1 MHVTPHGLFLFLDL
15 VQAVGIV
22 CGLVVLYRASKVKGI
37 VAVARSNERSRKHA
51 ARTSWDPV
59 ADWYDGWMGKDGSEH
74 HRRLA
79 IPMVL
84 ELLNPQSGEE
94 ILDVGAGQ
102 GVLVTPIAESQARYT
117 GVDLSEKLLR
127 RARKYHGRRG
137 RFIRGDARYLAR
149 LPELRK
155 GGVDAVVFLLSIQN
169 MDPLQAVLASAAWVL
184 KIGGRLV
191 MLMTHPCFRVPR
203 QSGWGWDADRK
214 LQYRRVDRYLTP
226 LSVPKKPYP
235 GQEQGVTL
243 DFHRPLQ
250 DYVNGLA
257 DCGLVVDCIKEIPTH
272 KVCASGLRA
281 KAMNAANLEV
291 SLFLGLRAIKTA

>member
-1 MHVTPHGLFLFLDL
+1 M
-15 VQAVGIV
+15 
-22 CGLVVLYRASKVKGI
+22 
-37 VAVARSNERSRKHA
+37 ARRNKRSRKRT

-79 IPMVL
+79 IPVVL
-84 ELLNPQSGEE
+84 ELLDPQPGEE

-102 GVLVTPIAESQARYT
+102 GVLAAPIAEARARYT
-117 GVDLSEKLLR
+117 GVDLSERLLW

-137 RFIRGDARYLAR
+137 RFIRGDARHLAR
-149 LPELRK
+149 LPELRR
-155 GGVDAVVFLLSIQN
+155 GGFDAVVFLLSIQN
-169 MDPLQAVLASAAWVL
+169 MDPLQPVLASAAWAL
-184 KIGGRLV
+184 KAGGRLV
-191 MLMTHPCFRVPR
+191 MLVTHPCFRVPR
-203 QSGWGWDADRK
+203 QSGWGWDVNRK

-235 GQEQGVTL
+235 GQRRGVTL

-257 DCGLVVDCIKEIPTH
+257 DCGLVVDCIKEVPTY
-272 KVCASGLRA
+272 KICTSGPRT
-281 KAMNAANLEV
+281 KARNVANREV
-291 SLFLGLRAIKTA
+291 PLFLGLRALKTG